1 MSIFVLDCSVA
12 MSWCFDDEKI
22 EHSKNILELFKQMR
36 SVVPSIWPLEVSNV
50 LRVAERQ
57 ERITTIDSDMFLDLV
72 NSLPIDIDA
81 GLNTLFCR
89 QILKITRKHA
99 ISSYDAAYLELA
111 LRYDIPLA
119 SFDRNLCLVAKKE
132 GIKIL

>member
-1 MSIFVLDCSVA
+1 
-12 MSWCFDDEKI
+12 MSWCFDDEKV
-22 EHSKNILELFKQMR
+22 EHSQNILSLFKQMK
-36 SVVPSIWPLEVSNV
+36 SVVPSIWPLEISNV

-57 ERITTIDSDMFLDLV
+57 ERITVSDSDMFLELI

-89 QILKITRKHA
+89 QIIKITRKHV

-119 SFDRNLCLVAKKE
+119 SFDKGLCLIAKKE
-132 GIKIL
+132 GVRIL

>member
-1 MSIFVLDCSVA
+1 